1 MLKKFLADLIELLD
15 FFNSKVDLMYN
26 LVEFYPNYTQFL
38 DVINNFI
45 YDSVATKSQNPL
57 ILAKCSNIFSVKEEY
72 KLAELSVKRAIESIT
87 NEKNLWLKANVLA
100 IVAPVVNNTD
110 SSYCYKLLEQAEAI
124 IEEIPDRSDK
134 DDSLKALFLCYL
146 KINDLD
152 NASRILS
159 SIQYKKKR
167 EETIFNAIKHFLA
180 RKKQNIVSFLEAFIT
195 SGEDKLVYSAI
206 IARDLY
212 INKNVNRAKARVK
225 SILRSIDFFPS
236 DLQER
241 VIRSLP
247 ITLVISKNFLE
258 SDPQIKI
265 VITTVYNEVEITYLQ
280 KFASVITNANSN
292 TNFLEKM
299 YREISRL
306 DPITKQTIIHDAVHM
321 LAENI

>member
-26 LVEFYPNYTQFL
+26 LVEFYPNYTKFL

-45 YDSVATKSQNPL
+45 YDSVAMKSQNPL
-57 ILAKCSNIFSVKEEY
+57 ILAKCSNIFFVKEEY
-72 KLAELSVKRAIESIT
+72 KLAELSAKKAIELIT

-110 SSYCYKLLEQAEAI
+110 SNYCYKLLEQAEGI

-134 DDSLKALFLCYL
+134 NDSLKALFLCYL

-159 SIQYKKKR
+159 SIQYKKNR

-180 RKKQNIVSFLEAFIT
+180 RKKQNIVSFLEAFVT
-195 SGEDKLVYSAI
+195 SGEEKLVYSAI

-212 INKNVNRAKARVK
+212 INKNINRAKARVK

-247 ITLVISKNFLE
+247 ITLVISKDFLE

-280 KFASVITNANSN
+280 KFASVISNTDSN

-299 YREISRL
+299 YHEISRL